1 MSTSLTSPAVTI
13 GRAAPQRPAR
23 AGWALGAALL
33 GFFVITLDAQIVNV
47 ALPAI
52 RDGFDGGMTALQWV
66 VDGYTLMFA
75 AFLLSAGS
83 LTDRLGARRTFG
95 IGMALF
101 VAASAACGLA
111 PNLGTLVVSRLVQG
125 AGAAVI
131 VPSSLTLIR
140 EAFPDARR
148 RVKAIS
154 IWALG
159 GSVGAAAGPVAGGL
173 LSLLTWRMIFFVN
186 LPVGLAALFLLAC
199 TARSPRQSQGS
210 FDWAGQIAA
219 VVALGAL
226 TYGAI
231 ETGAVGFT
239 AGRVLASFT
248 VAVIAAVVFVTVQ
261 ARREHPMVPLTLLR
275 SRTMALT
282 AGIGFALNV
291 GFYGM
296 IFLLSL
302 YLQQTRGLSA
312 LATGLAFLPMAALTA
327 FVSPSAAWFTGRFG
341 ARMPVVTGQVAMVL
355 GLVLLA
361 FVPASA
367 PTWLFVALMV
377 PVGAGGGLAVPA
389 LTSLLLDHVPA
400 ERAGTASGVLNT
412 SRQVGGAL
420 AVAVF
425 GATVAGRSGFLPGMD
440 ASLLIAAAAVLITTA
455 ASFLLKPA
463 SRS

>member
-13 GRAAPQRPAR
+13 GRVTPQRPPS

-186 LPVGLAALFLLAC
+186 LPVGLAALFLLAR

-210 FDWAGQIAA
+210 FDWAGQVAA

-312 LATGLAFLPMAALTA
+312 PATGLAFLPMAALTA